1 MEATTKT
8 AALGRFVAYLGIAI
22 AATIPAILLRLG
34 GWRPDPLLDAALF
47 GIAILAA
54 GFMLSWGAETA
65 ESGKSGIDRRRDRT
79 VTVLPEYAVD
89 FYYAYA
95 AGQDPARTTSIM
107 PPPT

>member
-65 ESGKSGIDRRRDRT
+65 ESG
-79 VTVLPEYAVD
+79 
-89 FYYAYA
+89 
-95 AGQDPARTTSIM
+95 
-107 PPPT
+107 